1 MVRAGSRLNILREQ
15 KRSIKDTRT
24 HLWWAVSAARHLLL
38 CSAVAAL
45 ACGVSVSQ
53 AQAANKQAAAP
64 SAQFDPSKAEIQTL
78 HVQGNVYLLSG
89 AGGNVTVQ
97 IGEEGVLVVDTGLQ
111 PMADKLLAAIRK
123 LADGKIIRFVVNTHV
138 HPDHVGGN
146 EKIRMGG
153 ATIMGGN
160 VVNDD
165 PRGQQG
171 ATVIAH
177 GNVLA
182 RMADTSGESASP
194 AALWPTE
201 TFDEDS
207 YDLFF
212 NDEAVQLIHQPA
224 AHTDGDVMV
233 YFRKSD
239 VLSTGDLFV
248 TTTYPI
254 IDLQRG
260 GSINGIVA
268 GLNKIIDITVPRD
281 KQEGGTFV
289 IPGHGRV
296 CDEADLVDY
305 RDMVTIIRDRI
316 QEMVDA
322 GMTLQQVQAAK
333 PTSDYDGRYG
343 GSTGFWTT
351 EKFVEAA
358 YRSLHDA
365 KKANAG

>member
-1 MVRAGSRLNILREQ
+1 M
-15 KRSIKDTRT
+15 
-24 HLWWAVSAARHLLL
+24 
-38 CSAVAAL
+38 
-45 ACGVSVSQ
+45 
-53 AQAANKQAAAP
+53 
-64 SAQFDPSKAEIQTL
+64 

-97 IGEEGVLVVDTGLQ
+97 VGEDGVLVVDTGLQ
-111 PMADKLLAAIRK
+111 PMADKLLAAIQK
-123 LADGKIIRFVVNTHV
+123 LADGKIIRFVINTHM

-146 EKIRMGG
+146 EKIRMAGT
-153 ATIMGGN
+153 TIMGGN
-160 VVNDD
+160 VVGDD

-177 GNVLA
+177 ENVMS
-182 RMADTSGESASP
+182 RMADSSSESAAP
-194 AALWPTE
+194 APLWPTE
-201 TFDEDS
+201 TFDEDA

-212 NDEAVQLIHQPA
+212 DDEAVQLIHVPA

-254 IDLQRG
+254 VDLQHG
-260 GSINGIVA
+260 GNINGIVDA
-268 GLNKIIDITVPRD
+268 LNRIIDITVPRD
-281 KQEGGTFV
+281 KQEGGTYV

-296 CDEADLVDY
+296 CDEADVVDY

-316 QEMVDA
+316 KQMVDG

-343 GSTGFWTT
+343 ASSGFWTT
-351 EKFVEAA
+351 EKFVEAV

-365 KKANAG
+365 KKPDAR